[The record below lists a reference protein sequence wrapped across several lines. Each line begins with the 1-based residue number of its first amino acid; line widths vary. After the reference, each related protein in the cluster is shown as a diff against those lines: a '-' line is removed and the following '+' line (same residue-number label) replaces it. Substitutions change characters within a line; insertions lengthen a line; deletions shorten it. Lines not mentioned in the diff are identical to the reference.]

1 MANHETKF
9 NADRQRRILKD
20 LADGQ
25 TRACAGARAGISERT
40 FRNWMRRGAT
50 GEEPFAAFVAGVKK
64 AERDAEAVAV
74 GEIRKAGKKN
84 WTAYAWW
91 LERKYPQSW
100 GKESDKIREAL
111 KLLKELSER
120 PGNSDS

>member
-1 MANHETKF
+1 VANYETKF
-9 NADRQRRILKD
+9 DEDRQRRILKD

-25 TRACAGARAGISERT
+25 TRACAAARAGISEST
-40 FRNWMRRGAT
+40 LQKWMARGRK
-50 GEEPFAAFVAGVKK
+50 GEEPFDTFVTAVKK

-100 GKESDKIREAL
+100 GKDSDKIREAL

-120 PGNSDS
+120 PGKPDS